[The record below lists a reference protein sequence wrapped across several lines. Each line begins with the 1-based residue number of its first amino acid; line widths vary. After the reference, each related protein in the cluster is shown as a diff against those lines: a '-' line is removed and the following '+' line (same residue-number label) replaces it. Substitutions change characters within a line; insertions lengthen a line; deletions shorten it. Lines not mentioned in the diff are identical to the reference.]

1 MGLITDIFFGIANFF
16 KWIFENTLVPI
27 GHSMDWLLFIV
38 GMVLMGWWLYKLV
51 QFGNDNEKDYEGW

>member
-27 GHSMDWLLFIV
+27 GHVADWLLFIV

-51 QFGNDNEKDYEGW
+51 QFGNDHEKDYEGW